1 MLNRELLRFRRR
13 QGELFV
19 RFIDTADPALL
30 ETAAALLEI
39 YGAALEK
46 NWTRGELAEQLEPL
60 LKGAHDPKFA
70 AGLDKLL
77 LDRTEFRS
85 AGEADYP
92 ELRRRVFAEGSR
104 AFAAAA
110 GDYRRFRDAV
120 PDAFSLDIY
129 GDLPEFEQVCAF
141 RSLTAAELL
150 DRYNLALV
158 QGLLLSADKL
168 EIVVREKDP
177 SELRRLFKYLKFF
190 RLLAEI
196 RRIDGDPDGFTLA
209 VSGPFSLF
217 ENTRRYGLALAAFF
231 PALVRLK
238 CWQLDAAIK
247 SDGKVEH
254 LRLDDSKHLV
264 SHYRSFGAYIPE
276 EIRMFH
282 RLFTEKKPG
291 WQPVGETPFLDGG
304 NQKIIFPDFS
314 FRRDSDGKTVHLE
327 LFHRWHAGQLAERL
341 ELLDRHPELPLVLGI
356 DRALAD
362 SDASFAELL
371 TPHPGLE
378 KRIMRFRDFPG
389 VANTVK
395 LLDHFADGAADGLL
409 SFTE

>member
-1 MLNRELLRFRRR
+1 MLNRELLRYRRR

-19 RFIDTADPALL
+19 RFVDTACAAHLD
-30 ETAAALLEI
+30 TAAALLEI
-39 YGAALEK
+39 YGAAFA
-46 NWTRGELAEQLEPL
+46 NQWTRGELAEQLEPL
-60 LKGAHDPKFA
+60 LKGASDPKFA

-85 AGEADYP
+85 AEETDYP
-92 ELRRRVFAEGSR
+92 ELRRRSFAAGEK
-104 AFAAAA
+104 AFAAAK
-110 GDYRRFRDAV
+110 GDYRRFCDAAKE
-120 PDAFSLDIY
+120 AFALDIY
-129 GDLPEFEQVCAF
+129 GDLPEFERVCAF
-141 RSLTAAELL
+141 RSLSAAELL

-177 SELRRLFKYLKFF
+177 AELRRLFKYLKFF

-196 RRIDGDPDGFTLA
+196 RRIDGDPDGFALS

-217 ENTRRYGLALAAFF
+217 ENTRRYGVALASFF

-238 CWQLDAAIK
+238 CWKLDATIR
-247 SDGKVEH
+247 SDERTEH
-254 LRLDDSKHLV
+254 LQLDDSRHLV
-264 SHYRSFGAYIPE
+264 SHYRNFSAYIPE

-282 RLFTEKKPG
+282 RLFAEKSPG

-304 NQKIIFPDFS
+304 DQRIIFPDFS
-314 FRRDSDGKTVHLE
+314 FRRDLDGKTVHLE

-371 TPHPGLE
+371 ASHPGLE
-378 KRIMRFRDFPG
+378 TRIMRFRDFPG

-395 LLDHFADGAADGLL
+395 LLDRFAGGAAE
-409 SFTE
+409 TT